1 MIDISYIDDEVE
13 HEGPESGDPVPAPPE
28 RRRRKPWM
36 IAVSIAAVVALFAV
50 ASLRTQPH
58 SNVPDAL
65 GVGEVRTVGSRF
77 GDQRWLRVTAVT
89 LTAATAKG
97 DPAALFIV
105 EGRGWLPGQHARL
118 GAEVCAT
125 GDVSDL
131 GSWSLGPDGTFRYAH
146 TDPGSGTF
154 LLTIEGIA
162 SDPIRILIGGGE
174 QRFLSSTERGCPN
187 LA

>member
-1 MIDISYIDDEVE
+1 MIDISYIEDEVE
-13 HEGPESGDPVPAPPE
+13 QEGSEPSDPAPPPPRH
-28 RRRRKPWM
+28 RRPWV
-36 IAVSIAAVVALFAV
+36 IAVGIAAVAALFAV

-58 SNVPDAL
+58 SSVPDAL

-77 GDQRWLRVTAVT
+77 GSQSWLRLTAVT

-105 EGRGWLPGQHARL
+105 EGRGWLPGQHAHL
-118 GAEVCAT
+118 TAEVCET
-125 GDVSDL
+125 GGSTAL

-146 TDPGSGTF
+146 TDAGSGTF
-154 LLTIEGIA
+154 LLTIEGLE

-174 QRFLSSTERGCPN
+174 QRMLSPAEQGCPN